1 MLYVQYVVQKLKR
14 GDKVN
19 RLKDIRKQVG
29 LTQKELSQKAK
40 VSRSIISAMENQE
53 EVTSNIGT
61 LKRIADVLNKKV
73 SEIFDV

>member
-1 MLYVQYVVQKLKR
+1 M
-14 GDKVN
+14 N